1 MDSVVGLALQIAILV
16 ALLGGLIV
24 AYLTLRQSRK
34 GEIKVENEWRGEVDS
49 DRKQFREFMAEVR
62 KDLRE
67 IREEMADIYRRLPPR
82 SADNGNPHNLTDP
95 GRDEAPKCRPA
106 HGLSRRPNRRNR
118 KWKAVE
124 TAKSKTFALTTPI
137 INCQTK

>member
-1 MDSVVGLALQIAILV
+1 MNSTLGLTLQIATFV
-16 ALLGGLIV
+16 VLLGGLIV
-24 AYLTLRQSRK
+24 AYITLCRSKK

-67 IREEMADIYRRLPPR
+67 IREEMAHVYRRLPPR

-106 HGLSRRPNRRNR
+106 HELSRRPNRQKRSGRPWRLRNPR
-118 KWKAVE
+118 
-124 TAKSKTFALTTPI
+124 LLH
-137 INCQTK
+137 